1 MKNKEIDQDFINF
14 LFNLTIVLYEH
25 PWFKE
30 KNRTREEVQNWV
42 AEKLAEIEIYTV
54 PIGMSWGILV
64 TKEFYQENSPNIKN
78 NE

>member
-54 PIGMSWGILV
+54 PVGISWGMLV
-64 TKEFYQENSPNIKN
+64 NKEFYQENSPNIKN